1 MRASILTTP
10 RPVPGKLLPTAGA
23 LLVVGIALA
32 VFLVAGWD
40 LSAWAL
46 GAVLWAGIRA
56 VSVLLARIRG
66 QMTSLASSGMLAFEL
81 VFKTVAVLAVLVA
94 AAASDP
100 HLALGAALVYA
111 LAYTFELGLSL
122 ATYFGGSDA

>member
-1 MRASILTTP
+1 MRTSIITTP

-23 LLVVGIALA
+23 LLVLGVALA

-40 LSAWAL
+40 ISAWAL
-46 GAVLWAGIRA
+46 GAVLWAGVRA
-56 VSVLLARIRG
+56 ASLLLARVRT

-100 HLALGAALVYA
+100 HLALGAAVVYA
-111 LAYTFELGLSL
+111 LAYTFELVLSL
-122 ATYFGGSDA
+122 ATYFGSPAA

>member
-1 MRASILTTP
+1 MRTTILTTP
-10 RPVPGKLLPTAGA
+10 RPVPGKLLPTVGA
-23 LLVVGIALA
+23 LLVLGIALA
-32 VFLVAGWD
+32 VFLVAGWNI
-40 LSAWAL
+40 SAWAL

-56 VSVLLARIRG
+56 VSLLLTRMRA
-66 QMTSLASSGMLAFEL
+66 QMRSRVSSGLLAFEL

-111 LAYTFELGLSL
+111 LAYTFDLALSL
-122 ATYFGGSDA
+122 AAYFGGPAA

>member
-1 MRASILTTP
+1 MKGSVLTTP
-10 RPVPGKLLPTAGA
+10 RPVPGRLLPTAGA
-23 LLVVGIALA
+23 LLVVGVALA

-40 LSAWAL
+40 VSAWAL
-46 GAVLWAGIRA
+46 GAVLWAGVRA
-56 VSVLLARIRG
+56 VSLLLARLRG

-94 AAASDP
+94 AAASNP

-111 LAYTFELGLSL
+111 LAYTFELALSL
-122 ATYFGGSDA
+122 ATYFGGPAA

>member
-1 MRASILTTP
+1 
-10 RPVPGKLLPTAGA
+10 VPGKLLPTAGA
-23 LLVVGIALA
+23 LLVLGVALA

-40 LSAWAL
+40 ISAWAL
-46 GAVLWAGIRA
+46 GAVLWAGVRA
-56 VSVLLARIRG
+56 ASLLLARVRT

-100 HLALGAALVYA
+100 HLALGAAVVYA
-111 LAYTFELGLSL
+111 LAYTFELVLSL
-122 ATYFGGSDA
+122 ATYFGSPAA